1 MTLDQ
6 KSKVRG
12 ELLRLPWEQRD
23 LHLERSGGQAGAHN
37 FRRAEWRTVSR
48 VSSEMGNGAGL
59 SALEPGLYSVCAGN
73 SPERCVS
80 YSFHLALWL
89 CTWEKRQKNRE
100 FILTHCLRLQVYHVP
115 LQLTLVG
122 NSFPDRPSNVS
133 PRRLQIQACWH
144 WRLTIMSQG
153 KIFANHM
160 WNL

>member
-80 YSFHLALWL
+80 YSFHFS
-89 CTWEKRQKNRE
+89 TV
-100 FILTHCLRLQVYHVP
+100 TVYLRKAAEEQRVYFDSLSEVTSLSCP
-115 LQLTLVG
+115 SSVNPRWKQLPRPAQQCVSQAIANSGMLTL
-122 NSFPDRPSNVS
+122 
-133 PRRLQIQACWH
+133 
-144 WRLTIMSQG
+144 
-153 KIFANHM
+153 KINDHESRENICNHM